1 MGRHEL
7 TDAEWARL
15 APLLPPE
22 RPRVGRPNKD
32 HRTVVNGI
40 LWKLATG
47 APWRDLPERFGP
59 WQSVYT
65 RFRRWTRAGV
75 WGRVLGALQRQADA
89 AGRLDWGTN
98 FVDGTVVRAH
108 QHAAGAKKGA
118 PTPTRRSAAA
128 AAASPPRSTSA
139 PRAAASR

>member
-7 TDAEWARL
+7 TEAEWARL
-15 APLLPPE
+15 WPLLPPE

-65 RFRRWTRAGV
+65 RFRRWTR
-75 WGRVLGALQRQADA
+75 GRVGPDPGRAPA
-89 AGRLDWGTN
+89 AGRRG
-98 FVDGTVVRAH
+98 G
-108 QHAAGAKKGA
+108 AARLGHELRGRHGRPRPPARGGRKKGGPDA
-118 PTPTRRSAAA
+118 DQALGRS
-128 AAASPPRSTSA
+128 RG
-139 PRAAASR
+139 